1 MILKNEELAVIDGG
15 GFTATFFNSI
25 ARLGKTIY
33 DIGYEVGSSVRRLLG
48 RTFYVKF
55 KKAYAFLVQIG
66 ICLWM
71 KIENIN

>member
-25 ARLGKTIY
+25 ARLVKQYMIL
-33 DIGYEVGSSVRRLLG
+33 VMKWVHLLEDCLEEL
-48 RTFYVKF
+48 YVKF

-71 KIENIN
+71 KIENIT